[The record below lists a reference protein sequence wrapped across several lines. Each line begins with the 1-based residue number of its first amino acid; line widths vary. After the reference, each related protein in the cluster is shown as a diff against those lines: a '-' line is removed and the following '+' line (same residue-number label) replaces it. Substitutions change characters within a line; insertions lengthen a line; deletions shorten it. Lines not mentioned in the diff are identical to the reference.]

1 MRNFTL
7 GRIWDIPIRLNV
19 SLLVFLPIL
28 AWLLGSGAQIGVY
41 TDTINAIWP
50 GSLDPATFQVGARSW
65 TIGIVGAIGL
75 FVSVA
80 IHELGHSWTAMR
92 YGIKTESIT
101 LWLLGGLAS
110 FETMPKEWTREFWIA
125 LAGPVTSVL
134 LAGVFAGALQV
145 VPASLPLVVFTF
157 GFLAILNVVLAA
169 FNLLP
174 AFPMDG
180 GRVLRALLARTRSY
194 ASATRIA
201 ARVGSAFA
209 LLFVLLGVFSF
220 QIIMILVGLFIY
232 TAATSE
238 SRTVMLEDL
247 LEGITVRSLATRDES
262 VSVDDTADALLDRL
276 LAERRTDLLVRD
288 GDTVVGVV
296 TASALRAVDPAD
308 YHTTTVDDLVTRD
321 LPRLDADLGAFP
333 ALVELNRANSEVA
346 LVEDGGETVGAIS
359 RSDFGAAMELRRG
372 TRPA

>member
-1 MRNFTL
+1 VRNLTI

-28 AWLLGSGAQIGVY
+28 AWLLGSGTQIGLY
-41 TDTINAIWP
+41 AGMINGIWP

-65 TIGIVGAIGL
+65 TIGVLGALGL
-75 FVSVA
+75 FVSVG
-80 IHELGHSWTAMR
+80 IHELGHSWAALR

-110 FETMPKEWTREFWIA
+110 FEEMPKEWQREFWIA
-125 LAGPVTSVL
+125 LAGPATSLL
-134 LAGVFAGALQV
+134 LAGAFAAALQV
-145 VPASLPLVVFTF
+145 TPASLPIVVFTL
-157 GFLAILNVVLAA
+157 GLLAIVNVVLAV
-169 FNLLP
+169 FNMLP

-209 LLFVLLGVFSF
+209 LLFVLLGVFSV

-247 LEGITVRSLATRDES
+247 LEGITVRSLATTDAS
-262 VSVDDTADALLDRL
+262 VDVDDTADALLDRL
-276 LAERRTDLLVRD
+276 LAERRTDVLVRD
-288 GDTVVGVV
+288 GGTIVGVV
-296 TASALRAVDPAD
+296 TASALRDVDAGD
-308 YHTTTVDDLVTRD
+308 YATTTVDDLVTRD

-333 ALVELNRANSEVA
+333 ALIAMNQARSEVA
-346 LVEDGGETVGAIS
+346 LVEERGDVVGAIS
-359 RSDFGAAMELRRG
+359 RSDFSAAMELRRG
-372 TRPA
+372 SRPA